1 MKRSGPNRLHGYLV
15 IDKPAGWTSHDVVGR
30 VRRLT
35 GERKVGHAGTLDP
48 AATGVLPV
56 AVGTATRSLE
66 FLSESSK
73 TYLAEITFGVSTDSY
88 DADGVVLSVAPIGDL
103 TRDRVETA
111 LRSLEGPQHQV
122 PPMHSAIKIG
132 GKRLYELARRG
143 EEIEREPRD
152 IVLHEI
158 LLVDWTSPVAPICID
173 CSKGTYV
180 RSIAHDLGISL
191 GCGAHLSN
199 LIRLRSGPFTLFDA
213 WTFPELE
220 DLDVATEWMTIAVHP
235 DAGAESLDAILI
247 DTLAAVDWNCGR
259 ELVATTQP
267 CDWVRAYDERG
278 DWLGIAQGDAEAM
291 CWRPHKVVSDAA

>member
-158 LLVDWTSPVAPICID
+158 LLVDWTSPVALKAP
-173 CSKGTYV
+173 T
-180 RSIAHDLGISL
+180 
-191 GCGAHLSN
+191 
-199 LIRLRSGPFTLFDA
+199 
-213 WTFPELE
+213 
-220 DLDVATEWMTIAVHP
+220 
-235 DAGAESLDAILI
+235 
-247 DTLAAVDWNCGR
+247 
-259 ELVATTQP
+259 
-267 CDWVRAYDERG
+267 
-278 DWLGIAQGDAEAM
+278 
-291 CWRPHKVVSDAA
+291 